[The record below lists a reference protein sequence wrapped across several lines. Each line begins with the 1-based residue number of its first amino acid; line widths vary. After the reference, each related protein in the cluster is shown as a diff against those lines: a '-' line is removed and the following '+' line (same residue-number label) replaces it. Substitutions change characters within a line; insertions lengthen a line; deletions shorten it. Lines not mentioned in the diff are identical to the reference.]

1 MLIQVTAAI
10 IRREGQYLICQ
21 RAHDDALPL
30 LWEFPGG
37 KLEDGETLEECIV
50 RECLEELAVDIRVLA
65 EFGRAG
71 YPMPGTNW
79 SLLFLRQRL
88 SAARSP

>member
-50 RECLEELAVDIRVLA
+50 RRSIPSTGIPAIV
-65 EFGRAG
+65 
-71 YPMPGTNW
+71 N
-79 SLLFLRQRL
+79 
-88 SAARSP
+88 RSPMTSGVSSNCT

>member
-37 KLEDGETLEECIV
+37 KLEEGRTRIADVADLGEEAEE
-50 RECLEELAVDIRVLA
+50 D
-65 EFGRAG
+65 
-71 YPMPGTNW
+71 
-79 SLLFLRQRL
+79 
-88 SAARSP
+88 